1 MSSILPLHPHNSFI
15 PYKFIH
21 LSAVIYQYIC
31 TSFFRLKTTNENTT
45 YFFSLEITVLIF
57 ETFSFKGQQPL
68 SSAVQQYQGAT
79 SSLPPPIRRLFVC
92 SFQSATASGSYF
104 FFSKRNEDYMNKK
117 AKNEIPRGEKLSRQS
132 KTMSRNDKNI
142 IDSLLEWNL
151 IHLLEDIFLH
161 LDVQSL
167 TNAEQAFPDSWR
179 PFIQGNSKLYHKKLA
194 TISSWF
200 LRSSIKTSSV
210 GNSKKKEK
218 SQSRRNPLFRQPLGT
233 TLMAAAPTLFQE

>member
-104 FFSKRNEDYMNKK
+104 FFLKGM
-117 AKNEIPRGEKLSRQS
+117 
-132 KTMSRNDKNI
+132 KT
-142 IDSLLEWNL
+142 
-151 IHLLEDIFLH
+151 
-161 LDVQSL
+161 
-167 TNAEQAFPDSWR
+167 T
-179 PFIQGNSKLYHKKLA
+179 
-194 TISSWF
+194 
-200 LRSSIKTSSV
+200 
-210 GNSKKKEK
+210 
-218 SQSRRNPLFRQPLGT
+218 
-233 TLMAAAPTLFQE
+233 